1 MDSVSETSSTFDWES
16 ERASSS
22 ASISL
27 DYSERELTEMPD
39 EFFVLEEAELVTEL
53 DLSRNRFAAAPKELF
68 TMSSLTSLNLS
79 SNGLRSLPNDI
90 AALQNLRRLDL
101 RNNELSELPE
111 AVCKLHNLEVL
122 ILSGNRF
129 KDFPTALLHLPELVE
144 LQMGANRLDNVPKEI
159 SQLKSL
165 EILYLGDNRLQS
177 VPDSLGS
184 LPRLTALALAQNRL
198 ETLPD
203 SFSGL
208 NSLRTLTLHNN
219 RLRALPTGIA
229 RLPNLEQLNI
239 RNNPLITKFVDD
251 IVLEPPTLKELAAR
265 IVKLRLSAHVHLLP
279 AHLQAYLRT
288 ANQCVNP
295 KCKGVYFEACNE
307 SVKFV
312 EVCGRYRVP
321 LLQYLCS
328 PQCSSSSPAY
338 AISSSGESDDE
349 EAQVPST
356 SQERMKKVLLG

>member
-39 EFFVLEEAELVTEL
+39 EFFALEEAELVTEL
-53 DLSRNRFAAAPKELF
+53 DLSRNRFATAPKELF
-68 TMSSLTSLNLS
+68 SMSSLTSLNLS

-159 SQLKSL
+159 SQLKTL

-177 VPDSLGS
+177 PAPPDRFGVGPKPTGDAAGQ
-184 LPRLTALALAQNRL
+184 LP
-198 ETLPD
+198 
-203 SFSGL
+203 GL

-265 IVKLRLSAHVHLLP
+265 IVKLRLNAHVHLLP

-295 KCKGVYFEACNE
+295 QMQ
-307 SVKFV
+307 
-312 EVCGRYRVP
+312 GRVLRG
-321 LLQYLCS
+321 LQRKRQYLCS
-328 PQCSSSSPAY
+328 PQCSTSSPAY